1 MDRSSKVRVDSR
13 QAKEKH
19 MPLTPERDDGDSA
32 EDEDHEGADV
42 GPEDFVQKNPLTA
55 CALAALTGFVLAR
68 VLF

>member
-1 MDRSSKVRVDSR
+1 MDRSRKVRVDSR
-13 QAKEKH
+13 QAKETH

-32 EDEDHEGADV
+32 EDEDREGADV
-42 GPEDFVQKNPLTA
+42 GAEDFVQKNPLTA